1 MNKEFYEEFDNMI
14 TNSDESDYIQVNN
27 SDDVRPGDVEYSA
40 DSDEDD
46 DMSDFSNT
54 TRAWYILPI
63 ILKNE
68 NLKKKDNIESIEVT
82 ELDSKLLVKVMY
94 KTSFNANTLAK
105 DESTYY
111 NDYCTNEA
119 NIVNFEVPED
129 KVYICS
135 AIAKSGYA
143 ALNKHLLQ
151 EYFLN

>member
-1 MNKEFYEEFDNMI
+1 MNEEFYEEFDNMI
-14 TNSDESDYIQVNN
+14 TNSDESDYIQVSN
-27 SDDVRPGDVEYSA
+27 SDEVRPGDVDYSA
-40 DSDEDD
+40 NSDESD
-46 DMSDFSNT
+46 DMSNSSNT
-54 TRAWYILPI
+54 TKAWYILPI

-68 NLKKKDNIESIEVT
+68 NLKKKDNIKSIEVT

-105 DESTYY
+105 DELAYY

-119 NIVNFEVPED
+119 NVVNFEVPND

>member
-1 MNKEFYEEFDNMI
+1 MNKEFYEEFDNVI

-27 SDDVRPGDVEYSA
+27 SDEVRPGDVEYSA
-40 DSDEDD
+40 NSDD
-46 DMSDFSNT
+46 DDDVSDSLNT
-54 TRAWYILPI
+54 IKAWYILPI

-68 NLKKKDNIESIEVT
+68 DLKKKDNIESIEVT
-82 ELDSKLLVKVMY
+82 ELYSNLLVKVMY
-94 KTSFNANTLAK
+94 KTSFDANTLAK
-105 DESTYY
+105 DESAYY
-111 NDYCTNEA
+111 NDYCTSEA
-119 NIVNFEVPED
+119 NIVNFKVPED

>member
-14 TNSDESDYIQVNN
+14 TNSDESDDMQVSN
-27 SDDVRPGDVEYSA
+27 SDEVRPGDVDYSA
-40 DSDEDD
+40 NSDESN
-46 DMSDFSNT
+46 DMSNSSNT
-54 TRAWYILPI
+54 TKAWYILPI

-68 NLKKKDNIESIEVT
+68 NLKKRDNIESIEIT

-105 DESTYY
+105 DESAYY
-111 NDYCTNEA
+111 NDYRTNEA

-143 ALNKHLLQ
+143 VLNKHLLQ

>member
-1 MNKEFYEEFDNMI
+1 MNEEFYEEFDNMI
-14 TNSDESDYIQVNN
+14 TNSDESDYIQVSN
-27 SDDVRPGDVEYSA
+27 SDEVRPGDVDYSA
-40 DSDEDD
+40 NSDEND
-46 DMSDFSNT
+46 DMSNSSNT
-54 TRAWYILPI
+54 TKAWYILPI

-105 DESTYY
+105 DELAYY

-119 NIVNFEVPED
+119 NVVNFEVPDD

-143 ALNKHLLQ
+143 ALNKHLLK

>member
-1 MNKEFYEEFDNMI
+1 MNEEFYEEFDNMI
-14 TNSDESDYIQVNN
+14 TNSDESDYIQVSN
-27 SDDVRPGDVEYSA
+27 SDEVRPGDVDYSA
-40 DSDEDD
+40 NSDESDD
-46 DMSDFSNT
+46 VSNSSNT
-54 TRAWYILPI
+54 TKAWYILPI

-105 DESTYY
+105 DELAYY

-119 NIVNFEVPED
+119 NVVNFEVPED

-135 AIAKSGYA
+135 MIAKSGYA
-143 ALNKHLLQ
+143 ALNKHLIK
-151 EYFLN
+151 EYFLS

>member
-27 SDDVRPGDVEYSA
+27 SDEIRPGDVEYSA
-40 DSDEDD
+40 NSDEDN
-46 DMSDFSNT
+46 DMSDSSNT
-54 TRAWYILPI
+54 TKAWYILPI
-63 ILKNE
+63 ILKNDS
-68 NLKKKDNIESIEVT
+68 LKKKDNIESIEIT
-82 ELDSKLLVKVMY
+82 ELDSKLLIKVMY

-105 DESTYY
+105 DESAYY
-111 NDYCTNEA
+111 NDYRTNEA
-119 NIVNFEVPED
+119 NVVNFEVPED